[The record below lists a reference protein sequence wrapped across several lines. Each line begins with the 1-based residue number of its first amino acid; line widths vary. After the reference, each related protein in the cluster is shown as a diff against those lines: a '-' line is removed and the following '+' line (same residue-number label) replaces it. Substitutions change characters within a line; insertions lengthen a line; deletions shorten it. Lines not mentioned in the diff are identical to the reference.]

1 MNLWQDVRF
10 GARLLVKDRW
20 FTLAAATA
28 LALGIGANAAVF
40 TFVNAVLV
48 RGLPF
53 HNPDRIM
60 AVWTEDDRGQQR
72 GTSELDFE
80 DWRTESHTFS
90 DLAAFLT
97 APINV
102 SGEGRTPERLPGAY
116 VTGNLFGLI
125 GQPPVIGRDFTPEDD
140 QPGAEAVAILGHQ
153 VWQNRYDSDPAVLGR
168 TLRANSKVTT
178 IIGVMP
184 TDMRFPFNTDIWLPR
199 AQLSPETLGG
209 RDSRRFQV
217 IGRLAEGT
225 SIEQAR
231 VELTSIGQRLAQ
243 AYPATNE
250 NLTPNLMSFN
260 ERASGSGF
268 RLIFL
273 SLQGAVA
280 FVLLIACAN
289 VASLLLARSAHRTQ
303 EISVRVALGA
313 SRWRVVRQLL
323 VESVMLALI
332 ARRWRLRPGG
342 GGRAVVR
349 RGDPECRETVLDGV
363 HDGRDRLRLHGGGLS
378 GHRDPLRFGARA
390 ARVKDGCERGA
401 QGGRPGRYRG
411 APRALGT
418 RTLIVAEIALTVVLL
433 AGAGF
438 MMRSFLTLYR
448 MDIGVDT
455 SQLLTM
461 QLLLPLAGVSGA
473 GFADGGCT
481 GRSRNDW
488 PGSTRS
494 RRAR

>member
-53 HNPDRIM
+53 HEPDRIM
-60 AVWTEDDRGQQR
+60 ALYTEDDRGRQR
-72 GTSELDFE
+72 GASDLDFE
-80 DWRTESHTFS
+80 DWRAESRTFS
-90 DLAAFLT
+90 DMAGFSG
-97 APINV
+97 APVNV
-102 SGEGRTPERLPGAY
+102 SDEGRAPERFQGAY
-116 VTGNLFGLI
+116 VTGNLFRVI
-125 GQPPVIGRDFTPEDD
+125 GQPPAIGRDFTPEDD
-140 QPGAEAVAILGHQ
+140 QPGAEPVTIIGHR

-168 TLRANSKVTT
+168 TLKANSKVVT

-184 TDMRFPFNTDIWLPR
+184 TDMRFPFNSDIWIPR
-199 AQLSPETLGG
+199 AQLPPETQG
-209 RDSRRFQV
+209 RRDRRAMQV
-217 IGRLAEGT
+217 LGRLAEGT
-225 SIEQAR
+225 SVEQAR
-231 VELTSIGQRLAQ
+231 VELASIGQRLAQ

-250 NLTPNLMSFN
+250 NMTPNLMRFN
-260 ERASGSGF
+260 ERVSGGQI

-273 SLQGAVA
+273 ALQGAVA

-313 SRWRVVRQLL
+313 GRWRVVRQLL

-332 ARRWRLRPGG
+332 AGVGGFGLAAAGVRWFDAATQDVGKPYWMEFTMDGTVFAFMAAVCLATGIIFGLAPALHVSKTDVNAVLKEGGRGGTGGLRVRRWT
-342 GGRAVVR
+342 RA
-349 RGDPECRETVLDGV
+349 
-363 HDGRDRLRLHGGGLS
+363 
-378 GHRDPLRFGARA
+378 
-390 ARVKDGCERGA
+390 
-401 QGGRPGRYRG
+401 
-411 APRALGT
+411 
-418 RTLIVAEIALTVVLL
+418 LIVAEIALTIVLL

-448 MDIGVDT
+448 MDLGVDT

-461 QLLLPLAGVSGA
+461 RLYLPLTKYPELGPRTSCSGS
-473 GFADGGCT
+473 
-481 GRSRNDW
+481 SRNDW
-488 PGSTRS
+488 PASARS